1 MVKFAWPR
9 VSDQGSESVSASDV
23 GGRGRGGISE

>member
-1 MVKFAWPR
+1 MKFAWPR
-9 VSDQGSESVSASDV
+9 ASDQGSWAVSASDV